1 MSLLAAAW
9 LDSGPNQT
17 GTSLLTG
24 LGVNDRYGQV
34 TVTQLLVN
42 GLLDSVA
49 SGRMTSYGSDFHL
62 ILFSNGDYT
71 GDFFQISI
79 GHDESWTYWHTGPAQ
94 SALLI
99 ASNNLGTTER
109 RVSFHDT
116 LHDEWIN
123 FVDQK
128 LQGTSV
134 TRDVDP
140 LLTWQMFPTNNQ
152 WLDSAQVYL
161 RIHQPLH
168 VHMPWYWADYQASMD
183 YNVVLFIDSNSHLRA
198 WVADNEC
205 WVEGGAKNGQVHS
218 QLDPQVAAGMQP
230 LEEQLNNMLMQTDLL
245 GPVKAVFYLP
255 GRQLDASASTTITGF
270 QGNTGDDVTI
280 CVQT

>member
-17 GTSLLTG
+17 GSSMLTG

-34 TVTQLLVN
+34 TNAQLASN

-49 SGRMTSYGSDFHL
+49 SGQMISHGSDFNL

-71 GDFFQISI
+71 GDFFQVSI
-79 GHDESWTYWHTGPAQ
+79 PHDESATYWHTGSAQ

-99 ASNNLGTTER
+99 ASKNVGTNEN
-109 RVSFHDT
+109 RVSLHDT
-116 LHDEWIN
+116 LHDEWVN
-123 FVDQK
+123 FLDQK

-134 TRDVDP
+134 SRDVEP
-140 LLTWQMFPTNNQ
+140 LLTWQMFPTNDQ
-152 WLDSAQVYL
+152 WLDRSQVYI

-168 VHMPWYWADYQASMD
+168 VHMPWYWPDYQASMD
-183 YNVVLFIDSNSHLRA
+183 YNVVLFIDSSSHLRA
-198 WVADNEC
+198 WVADWEC

-218 QLDPQVAAGMQP
+218 QLDPQVAGGMQP
-230 LEEQLNNMLMQTDLL
+230 LQDQLNQKLALTDLL

-255 GRQLDASASTTITGF
+255 GRQTDPVENNTFG
-270 QGNTGDDVTI
+270 GNTADDVTI